1 MGGRKTLSR
10 SKGPLLWHC
19 ARRIRKLVLGFKHA
33 SGRPSTSKKADQEVD
48 IDIDL
53 DEIEDKLDEDPYQ
66 DEAEGEG
73 EDPHA
78 RQQED
83 SALRK
88 QHLGGKQILDQILDQ
103 NEFKFR
109 SISISIFIHMYIY
122 YSGRCPALRWFRR
135 CS

>member
-1 MGGRKTLSR
+1 M
-10 SKGPLLWHC
+10 
-19 ARRIRKLVLGFKHA
+19 LGFKHA
-33 SGRPSTSKKADQEVD
+33 SGRPSTSKADQQVD
-48 IDIDL
+48 VDIDL
-53 DEIEDKLDEDPYQ
+53 DEIENELDEDPYQ

-78 RQQED
+78 RQQQD

-109 SISISIFIHMYIY
+109 SISIYIFIHMYIY
-122 YSGRCPALRWFRR
+122 YSGRCSTVRRFKR